1 MFLHSKFVF
10 KGAKISHFCGIQNQ
24 GKEKKGETKTEETR
38 YRLVFLFYWPI
49 FSFFKPE
56 KYDLDT

>member
-1 MFLHSKFVF
+1 VFLHSKFVF
-10 KGAKISHFCGIQNQ
+10 RGAKISHFCGIQNQ
-24 GKEKKGETKTEETR
+24 GKEKKAGKETR
-38 YRLVFLFYWPI
+38 YRLVFLFYGPI